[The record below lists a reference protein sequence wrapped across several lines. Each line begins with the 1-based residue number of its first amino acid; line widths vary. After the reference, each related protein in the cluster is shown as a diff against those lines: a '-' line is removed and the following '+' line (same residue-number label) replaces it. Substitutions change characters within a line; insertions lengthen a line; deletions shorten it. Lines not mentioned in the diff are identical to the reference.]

1 MLQRVSLLSEEQ
13 AYKTWGGSSS
23 LQDLRAAT
31 GRPSAPALSWPGG
44 RSPFAYG
51 TVTKPLLYTEMF
63 AFPVFWES
71 FSGENPPST
80 PDMGS
85 LWTSH
90 PLFFSF
96 LLHCGLR
103 CSLGFIISVCWVLT
117 QLQDQHIQSVC
128 CPTTSQTSSVEMT
141 TKTFSVSNNKS
152 EPERGQDGE
161 GQV

>member
-31 GRPSAPALSWPGG
+31 GLPSAPALSWPGG

-90 PLFFSF
+90 PLFFSL

-103 CSLGFIISVCWVLT
+103 CSLEELHNFCLLGAHSASGPTHPISLLSHHLPNFLSGNDHKNFLCF
-117 QLQDQHIQSVC
+117 
-128 CPTTSQTSSVEMT
+128 
-141 TKTFSVSNNKS
+141 K
-152 EPERGQDGE
+152 
-161 GQV
+161 